1 MDMVQ
6 SASTE
11 TTISNKSFK
20 KIPSVLLGSLVEE
33 PKKRHAVPNHLLESK
48 IYSELQ
54 RSKVIQAEPA
64 VLHYGGYEVGK
75 HHQQTLKLINISGN
89 VISLHIIPPQTKYFQ
104 IKYNKTH
111 RLVPGL
117 SYAVTVDFYPDE
129 WRYYYDC
136 IRIHCQG
143 EDTLVVPV
151 HAYPAVNVVEFPS
164 FINLSDVSIGKSKEY
179 VIPLQCSCPIDFEF
193 HIDFIQP
200 HRAFTVQPTFGIIPG
215 NGKVEVTVK
224 YSPLEYGT
232 AQMTMQLRISQ
243 FHSNPY
249 VCVFTGTSTPHLGL
263 MWVSQLRI

>member
-1 MDMVQ
+1 MDVVQ

-11 TTISNKSFK
+11 IMITKKSFK
-20 KIPSVLLGSLVEE
+20 KIPSVPLGSLVEE
-33 PKKRHAVPNHLLESK
+33 PKKRQAVPNHLLESK

-75 HHQQTLKLINISGN
+75 HHQQTLKLINISGDITN
-89 VISLHIIPPQTKYFQ
+89 LHIIPPQTKYFQ

-117 SYAVTVDFYPDE
+117 SYVVTVDFCPDE

-143 EDTLVVPV
+143 EDTLIVPV
-151 HAYPAVNVVEFPS
+151 HAYPAVNVVDFPS
-164 FINLSDVSIGKSKEY
+164 FINLSDVSVGKSKEY

-232 AQMTMQLRISQ
+232 AQMKMQLWISQ
-243 FHSNPY
+243 FDSKPY

-263 MWVSQLRI
+263 MYVWLTNL